1 MRIACIYAL
10 LDKSATI
17 RKEHLAAALAVWE
30 YAEASAKYIFGDSMG
45 DPIADEINR
54 MLIHSHEG
62 LTRTQIS
69 NNLGRNKPS
78 TQIGRALGV
87 LLDQGLVFMAKR
99 ETGGRPEEV
108 WFSSKYRKK

>member
-1 MRIACIYAL
+1 MVNGKNNCRQREKIVDAG
-10 LDKSATI
+10 
-17 RKEHLAAALAVWE
+17 H
-30 YAEASAKYIFGDSMG
+30 
-45 DPIADEINR
+45 NR

-108 WFSSKYRKK
+108 WFSSKYQTK